1 MSVSELIEQLQNALA
16 QYGDRRILVDY
27 NDVGEILE
35 CRNYNTG
42 EMCLNIKPEDALEV
56 DILEVME

>member
-27 NDVGEILE
+27 NDVGEISE

-42 EMCLNIKPEDALEV
+42 EMCLNIKTWEIV
-56 DILEVME
+56 Q